1 MQNHNKKRGQKIPEN
16 KPVNYKSNRK
26 KKGNKDQ
33 DDENFLEANF
43 NNPDSFLSHRNNE
56 VHYNSH
62 IQFKREENPIY
73 SPKRP
78 EKNNPLENAE
88 VYSLRNGRN
97 IPRRNTKSNK
107 LKEDLIIQLEGSDYL
122 SPNKRAKSR
131 KHVKEVNT
139 QDKKNNKKKD
149 SPQQAQD
156 KNQNFQKA
164 KSRRGRK
171 PKQYNLDKNEF
182 KDIINEKKEDND
194 KRRNTR
200 SSTTRFQKEKKE
212 KMNLREEN
220 NVKNKESDI
229 VTVKN
234 KKRGRKEKSK
244 MEIEENERGY
254 ESDNYSRN
262 YRSKSPVSNSVTD
275 KNEKNAEIT
284 NFESERKRN
293 CSSPRLLYK
302 NKNEQPNNNR
312 KKKET
317 DNNINYFSS
326 QRKNKKSGINLLKIL
341 ENCILTLQDIDRKN
355 FTIILN
361 KININPKEPIVNKKN
376 IFKVNKPEKEENYLG
391 KKRGRNKS
399 KKENGKD
406 NNKINQSSYKH
417 KKTKKN
423 EIDQKKNKKGKS
435 QYIPADIRKNFPS
448 DITEQVNKLKKNLN
462 CDNSDKDKTAPMKG
476 KQKTRKNMSV
486 KRRRNLAE
494 KIKKEEINSLDSFS
508 EPDKN
513 VYDYNN
519 NNNCKVRSPKNL
531 NNNQFQYENSQPN
544 FIYKKNNLKSS
555 SAGNTCTNTNNNM
568 NNSYILYNNNG
579 MIMSNKAFWLNNDFP
594 CNNNNDIQNYN
605 YNLSSSC
612 KEFGSDT
619 PNFIETSNNFE
630 FSFPIDFEEKI
641 DIKEDKTYFAKNSKY
656 IKYHPVDKYLDP
668 ISNEDKKPYTA
679 KISIPHT
686 KKINFSKK
694 KENIKNNQMDSDND
708 ITDLTSSN
716 NDYNNDLP
724 SILTI
729 PRIKPFKEEHSK
741 MIKDKLN
748 QEGIKI
754 YQTDTEF
761 LLKEEKSI
769 YAGSFVLYDDKNNIK
784 VTVPCFKDNSRTL
797 EFMNKK
803 RVTVI
808 EFQEDNDIDTDDE
821 QLELEIQRNNNALLN
836 FMKKVNKTKNYV
848 EKNLVRKK
856 KK

>member
-1 MQNHNKKRGQKIPEN
+1 
-16 KPVNYKSNRK
+16 
-26 KKGNKDQ
+26 
-33 DDENFLEANF
+33 
-43 NNPDSFLSHRNNE
+43 
-56 VHYNSH
+56 
-62 IQFKREENPIY
+62 
-73 SPKRP
+73 
-78 EKNNPLENAE
+78 
-88 VYSLRNGRN
+88 
-97 IPRRNTKSNK
+97 
-107 LKEDLIIQLEGSDYL
+107 
-122 SPNKRAKSR
+122 
-131 KHVKEVNT
+131 
-139 QDKKNNKKKD
+139 
-149 SPQQAQD
+149 
-156 KNQNFQKA
+156 
-164 KSRRGRK
+164 
-171 PKQYNLDKNEF
+171 
-182 KDIINEKKEDND
+182 
-194 KRRNTR
+194 
-200 SSTTRFQKEKKE
+200 
-212 KMNLREEN
+212 MN
-220 NVKNKESDI
+220 
-229 VTVKN
+229 
-234 KKRGRKEKSK
+234 
-244 MEIEENERGY
+244 
-254 ESDNYSRN
+254 
-262 YRSKSPVSNSVTD
+262 
-275 KNEKNAEIT
+275 
-284 NFESERKRN
+284 
-293 CSSPRLLYK
+293 
-302 NKNEQPNNNR
+302 
-312 KKKET
+312 
-317 DNNINYFSS
+317 
-326 QRKNKKSGINLLKIL
+326 
-341 ENCILTLQDIDRKN
+341 
-355 FTIILN
+355 
-361 KININPKEPIVNKKN
+361 
-376 IFKVNKPEKEENYLG
+376 
-391 KKRGRNKS
+391 
-399 KKENGKD
+399 
-406 NNKINQSSYKH
+406 
-417 KKTKKN
+417 
-423 EIDQKKNKKGKS
+423 
-435 QYIPADIRKNFPS
+435 
-448 DITEQVNKLKKNLN
+448 
-462 CDNSDKDKTAPMKG
+462 
-476 KQKTRKNMSV
+476 
-486 KRRRNLAE
+486 
-494 KIKKEEINSLDSFS
+494 
-508 EPDKN
+508 
-513 VYDYNN
+513 
-519 NNNCKVRSPKNL
+519 
-531 NNNQFQYENSQPN
+531 
-544 FIYKKNNLKSS
+544 
-555 SAGNTCTNTNNNM
+555 
-568 NNSYILYNNNG
+568 
-579 MIMSNKAFWLNNDFP
+579 MSNKAFWLNNDFP

-668 ISNEDKKPYTA
+668 ISNEDKKPYNA

>member
-1 MQNHNKKRGQKIPEN
+1 
-16 KPVNYKSNRK
+16 
-26 KKGNKDQ
+26 
-33 DDENFLEANF
+33 
-43 NNPDSFLSHRNNE
+43 
-56 VHYNSH
+56 
-62 IQFKREENPIY
+62 
-73 SPKRP
+73 
-78 EKNNPLENAE
+78 
-88 VYSLRNGRN
+88 
-97 IPRRNTKSNK
+97 
-107 LKEDLIIQLEGSDYL
+107 
-122 SPNKRAKSR
+122 
-131 KHVKEVNT
+131 
-139 QDKKNNKKKD
+139 
-149 SPQQAQD
+149 
-156 KNQNFQKA
+156 
-164 KSRRGRK
+164 
-171 PKQYNLDKNEF
+171 
-182 KDIINEKKEDND
+182 
-194 KRRNTR
+194 
-200 SSTTRFQKEKKE
+200 
-212 KMNLREEN
+212 
-220 NVKNKESDI
+220 
-229 VTVKN
+229 
-234 KKRGRKEKSK
+234 
-244 MEIEENERGY
+244 
-254 ESDNYSRN
+254 
-262 YRSKSPVSNSVTD
+262 
-275 KNEKNAEIT
+275 
-284 NFESERKRN
+284 
-293 CSSPRLLYK
+293 
-302 NKNEQPNNNR
+302 
-312 KKKET
+312 
-317 DNNINYFSS
+317 
-326 QRKNKKSGINLLKIL
+326 
-341 ENCILTLQDIDRKN
+341 
-355 FTIILN
+355 
-361 KININPKEPIVNKKN
+361 
-376 IFKVNKPEKEENYLG
+376 
-391 KKRGRNKS
+391 
-399 KKENGKD
+399 
-406 NNKINQSSYKH
+406 
-417 KKTKKN
+417 
-423 EIDQKKNKKGKS
+423 
-435 QYIPADIRKNFPS
+435 
-448 DITEQVNKLKKNLN
+448 
-462 CDNSDKDKTAPMKG
+462 
-476 KQKTRKNMSV
+476 MSV

-579 MIMSNKAFWLNNDFP
+579 MNMSNKAFWLNNDFP

-668 ISNEDKKPYTA
+668 ISNEDKKPYSA

>member
-1 MQNHNKKRGQKIPEN
+1 
-16 KPVNYKSNRK
+16 
-26 KKGNKDQ
+26 
-33 DDENFLEANF
+33 
-43 NNPDSFLSHRNNE
+43 
-56 VHYNSH
+56 
-62 IQFKREENPIY
+62 
-73 SPKRP
+73 
-78 EKNNPLENAE
+78 
-88 VYSLRNGRN
+88 
-97 IPRRNTKSNK
+97 
-107 LKEDLIIQLEGSDYL
+107 
-122 SPNKRAKSR
+122 
-131 KHVKEVNT
+131 
-139 QDKKNNKKKD
+139 
-149 SPQQAQD
+149 
-156 KNQNFQKA
+156 
-164 KSRRGRK
+164 
-171 PKQYNLDKNEF
+171 
-182 KDIINEKKEDND
+182 
-194 KRRNTR
+194 
-200 SSTTRFQKEKKE
+200 
-212 KMNLREEN
+212 
-220 NVKNKESDI
+220 
-229 VTVKN
+229 
-234 KKRGRKEKSK
+234 
-244 MEIEENERGY
+244 
-254 ESDNYSRN
+254 
-262 YRSKSPVSNSVTD
+262 
-275 KNEKNAEIT
+275 
-284 NFESERKRN
+284 
-293 CSSPRLLYK
+293 
-302 NKNEQPNNNR
+302 
-312 KKKET
+312 
-317 DNNINYFSS
+317 
-326 QRKNKKSGINLLKIL
+326 
-341 ENCILTLQDIDRKN
+341 
-355 FTIILN
+355 
-361 KININPKEPIVNKKN
+361 
-376 IFKVNKPEKEENYLG
+376 
-391 KKRGRNKS
+391 
-399 KKENGKD
+399 
-406 NNKINQSSYKH
+406 
-417 KKTKKN
+417 
-423 EIDQKKNKKGKS
+423 
-435 QYIPADIRKNFPS
+435 
-448 DITEQVNKLKKNLN
+448 
-462 CDNSDKDKTAPMKG
+462 
-476 KQKTRKNMSV
+476 
-486 KRRRNLAE
+486 
-494 KIKKEEINSLDSFS
+494 
-508 EPDKN
+508 
-513 VYDYNN
+513 
-519 NNNCKVRSPKNL
+519 
-531 NNNQFQYENSQPN
+531 
-544 FIYKKNNLKSS
+544 
-555 SAGNTCTNTNNNM
+555 M

-579 MIMSNKAFWLNNDFP
+579 MNMSNKAFWLNNDFP

-761 LLKEEKSI
+761 LLKEEKNI

>member
-1 MQNHNKKRGQKIPEN
+1 
-16 KPVNYKSNRK
+16 
-26 KKGNKDQ
+26 
-33 DDENFLEANF
+33 
-43 NNPDSFLSHRNNE
+43 
-56 VHYNSH
+56 
-62 IQFKREENPIY
+62 
-73 SPKRP
+73 
-78 EKNNPLENAE
+78 
-88 VYSLRNGRN
+88 
-97 IPRRNTKSNK
+97 
-107 LKEDLIIQLEGSDYL
+107 
-122 SPNKRAKSR
+122 
-131 KHVKEVNT
+131 
-139 QDKKNNKKKD
+139 
-149 SPQQAQD
+149 
-156 KNQNFQKA
+156 
-164 KSRRGRK
+164 
-171 PKQYNLDKNEF
+171 
-182 KDIINEKKEDND
+182 
-194 KRRNTR
+194 
-200 SSTTRFQKEKKE
+200 
-212 KMNLREEN
+212 
-220 NVKNKESDI
+220 
-229 VTVKN
+229 
-234 KKRGRKEKSK
+234 
-244 MEIEENERGY
+244 
-254 ESDNYSRN
+254 
-262 YRSKSPVSNSVTD
+262 
-275 KNEKNAEIT
+275 
-284 NFESERKRN
+284 
-293 CSSPRLLYK
+293 
-302 NKNEQPNNNR
+302 
-312 KKKET
+312 
-317 DNNINYFSS
+317 
-326 QRKNKKSGINLLKIL
+326 
-341 ENCILTLQDIDRKN
+341 
-355 FTIILN
+355 
-361 KININPKEPIVNKKN
+361 
-376 IFKVNKPEKEENYLG
+376 
-391 KKRGRNKS
+391 
-399 KKENGKD
+399 
-406 NNKINQSSYKH
+406 
-417 KKTKKN
+417 
-423 EIDQKKNKKGKS
+423 
-435 QYIPADIRKNFPS
+435 
-448 DITEQVNKLKKNLN
+448 
-462 CDNSDKDKTAPMKG
+462 
-476 KQKTRKNMSV
+476 MSV
-486 KRRRNLAE
+486 KRRRNLLE
-494 KIKKEEINSLDSFS
+494 KIKEKEEINSLDSFS

-519 NNNCKVRSPKNL
+519 NNNCKVRSPKNQ

-579 MIMSNKAFWLNNDFP
+579 MNMSNKAFWLNNDFP